1 MLPEEHWISEF
12 CREREMSDTDD
23 KLAETKERRAQ
34 NNCLV
39 HKDGLCPMANG
50 PGALGLMGAS
60 ERLLLRLTE
69 A

>member
-1 MLPEEHWISEF
+1 
-12 CREREMSDTDD
+12 MSDTDD

-50 PGALGLMGAS
+50 PGARGLMGAS